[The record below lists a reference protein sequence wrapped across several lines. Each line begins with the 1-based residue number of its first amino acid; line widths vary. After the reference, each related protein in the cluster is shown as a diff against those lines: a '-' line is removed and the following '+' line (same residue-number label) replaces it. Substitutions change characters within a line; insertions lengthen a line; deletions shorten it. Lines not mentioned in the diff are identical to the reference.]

1 MTTSVLATLPAPVGT
16 GARLRLVARRLRRD
30 RPAVAGLLGLTLL
43 AMLCVVGPQLAAWG
57 YAEVDPTAF
66 LAAPDSTHW
75 WGTTQAG
82 RDVFALTVEGLRT
95 SLLVG
100 FGAGLL
106 QTAIAA
112 TVGTFAAYRGGWL
125 DRVATWLIDLL
136 LVVPSFFLVAILSVR
151 AGGEAGSVWL
161 LVMLLGALGWML
173 SARVVRAMTLSLRE
187 LDYVTAARYM
197 NVPTRTIVSR
207 HILPNLS
214 SLLVVDATLAV
225 AAAVLAETSL
235 SFFGFGVQ
243 APETSLGTLIAEGQ
257 RTATTYPWIFLAP
270 AGALVALLV
279 CVNLVG
285 DGLRDAL
292 DPSRGGRA

>member
-1 MTTSVLATLPAPVGT
+1 MTTSVLATLPTPVGP
-16 GARLRLVARRLRRD
+16 GARFRLVARRFRRD
-30 RPAVAGLLGLTLL
+30 RAAVAGMAGLALLVILSL
-43 AMLCVVGPQLAAWG
+43 VGPQLAPWG
-57 YAEVDPTAF
+57 YAEIDSTAF
-66 LAAPDSTHW
+66 LAAPDASHW

-100 FGAGLL
+100 LGAGLL
-106 QTAIAA
+106 QTVIAA
-112 TVGTFAAYRGGWL
+112 AVGTVAAYRGGWL
-125 DRVATWLIDLL
+125 DRVATWVIDLL

-151 AGGEAGSVWL
+151 AGGEAGSVAL
-161 LVMLLGALGWML
+161 LVLLLGGLGWML

-197 NVPTRTIVSR
+197 NVPTRTIITR

-225 AAAVLAETSL
+225 AAAVLAETAL

-243 APETSLGTLIAEGQ
+243 APGTSLGTLIAEGQ

-270 AGALVALLV
+270 AGTLVALLV
-279 CVNLVG
+279 SVNLVG

-292 DPSRGGRA
+292 DPSQGGRA

>member
-1 MTTSVLATLPAPVGT
+1 MTTSVLTVFPAPVGP
-16 GARLRLVARRLRRD
+16 GARLRLVVRRFRRD
-30 RPAVAGLLGLTLL
+30 RAAVAGLAGLALL
-43 AMLCVVGPQLAAWG
+43 VLLSLAGPRLAAWG
-57 YAEVDPTAF
+57 YEQVDPTAF
-66 LAAPDSTHW
+66 LAAPDATHW

-100 FGAGLL
+100 LGAGLL
-106 QTAIAA
+106 QTVIAA
-112 TVGTFAAYRGGWL
+112 AVGTIAAYRGGWL

-136 LVVPSFFLVAILSVR
+136 LVVPSFFLVAILAVR
-151 AGGEAGSVWL
+151 AGGQAGAVGL
-161 LVMLLGALGWML
+161 LVLVLGGLGWML
-173 SARVVRAMTLSLRE
+173 SARVVRAMTLSLKE

-197 NVPTRTIVSR
+197 NVPTSAIITR
-207 HILPNLS
+207 HIVPNLS

-270 AGALVALLV
+270 AGALMALLV

-292 DPSRGGRA
+292 DPSQGGRA